1 MTTTNSEPTKLEAVL
16 DLGTVDLSQGESAIQ
31 RVLAQGISFT
41 SLAEEASRNPDH
53 LLSLYDLAL
62 VVHVKPDWTLE
73 EYLERFD
80 DWRTIFIARSESN
93 YVGYSYMIKS
103 QGISCEICQCMTGV
117 RPQNRRQGIATALKW
132 KGISYALSQGYRFI
146 RTGFSSKNC
155 ASQSMNLK
163 MGFRLI
169 EDAESK

>member
-53 LLSLYDLAL
+53 LLCLYDLAL

-80 DWRTIFIARSESN
+80 DWNTIFIAKSESN

-103 QGISCEICQCMTGV
+103 QGISCEICQCMTGYDPKIGGKV
-117 RPQNRRQGIATALKW
+117 SPLR
-132 KGISYALSQGYRFI
+132 
-146 RTGFSSKNC
+146 
-155 ASQSMNLK
+155 
-163 MGFRLI
+163 
-169 EDAESK
+169 